1 MSSASVSVSPITNL
15 LDQHTVH
22 VSVSLRQLQ
31 QSVQKRK
38 LRVMSTESTS
48 FSTLVVGFP
57 RANVNVGD
65 DRFSALPGAITEART
80 VSRVLGCEAL
90 VGDSAAT
97 RPKKATVMDRLA
109 SSLDLI
115 HLATHGQHSEDHG
128 PRLLLDGEA
137 RQSASDCGEWLT
149 PEDIMRCRPLS
160 AQLAVLSACHSGS
173 GRTAAGEGVVGLAR
187 ALLGAG
193 VQTVVVALWALPDE
207 QTSSLMSH
215 FYDRLTASERVDVG
229 DAMREAMLRTRAD
242 VVAGGQAIAGVTE
255 GHWSG
260 LMVLGCGT
268 VSLRVA
274 SSSCTTVVPEG
285 VPPEPEPELELE
297 PEPEPEPEGELERE
311 PELEPEPEP
320 EL

>member
-1 MSSASVSVSPITNL
+1 MW
-15 LDQHTVH
+15 
-22 VSVSLRQLQ
+22 
-31 QSVQKRK
+31 K
-38 LRVMSTESTS
+38 
-48 FSTLVVGFP
+48 
-57 RANVNVGD
+57 

-80 VSRVLGCEAL
+80 VSRAAPGCEA
-90 VGDSAAT
+90 VGDGARPAEKGDSYGSACIVT
-97 RPKKATVMDRLA
+97 RFDPPR
-109 SSLDLI
+109 
-115 HLATHGQHSEDHG
+115 HPQSE
-128 PRLLLDGEA
+128 REA
-137 RQSASDCGEWLT
+137 RRCYWTERQDIAHLTAGRLT
-149 PEDIMRCRPLS
+149 PEDIMRCHLSPRGGALGVPLGG
-160 AQLAVLSACHSGS
+160 AG
-173 GRTAAGEGVVGLAR
+173 AGEGVVGLAR
-187 ALLGAG
+187 ALLGVG

-285 VPPEPEPELELE
+285 VPPEWSQNW
-297 PEPEPEPEGELERE
+297 R
-311 PELEPEPEP
+311 
-320 EL
+320 